1 LKRTRLRR
9 VSKTNSRPWLNE
21 SLRRDYREVFA
32 VCELKHV
39 IAKHHRDEIDMRD
52 ESAEVHHIHG
62 GHPRYDMWSNFITCC
77 RSVHEWIH
85 AHPPDGKIVCIH
97 RKLIVKRELDAAE
110 FQQATGKT
118 VAGWLS
124 ANEPRLDWVATLW
137 RELVEV
143 AAMGS
148 D

>member
-1 LKRTRLRR
+1 LKRTSLRR

-39 IAKHHRDEIDMRD
+39 LAKHHRDELDMRD
-52 ESAEVHHIHG
+52 ESAEVHHVVG
-62 GHPRYDMWSNFITCC
+62 GAGRRADKWSNLITVSA
-77 RSVHEWIH
+77 SVHRWIH
-85 AHPPDGKIVCIH
+85 ANPPDGRILCLWKKMTKAELRADEFREIH
-97 RKLIVKRELDAAE
+97 GMYL
-110 FQQATGKT
+110 
-118 VAGWLS
+118 AGWLDI
-124 ANEPRLDWVATLW
+124 NRPRLDWVAPLW